1 MMDTQT
7 DDGTSTLSTVMDY
20 AVAIQRVGGGQFT
33 GRFSLAGQQAFASFY
48 GAPFFALSRLAPE
61 TIGSPGSTLLFVTP
75 DSSVAADGGRWLS
88 LYAKACSPGQKLNLT
103 VCIPGKPPSGKAPKP
118 LLFQPPQQALI
129 KDWRKHLQ
137 ALDTPPDLV
146 IFQPLDFDDL
156 VSAADTFSR
165 HAAGRKVLVSCATR
179 VDTLIARE
187 VLTSRGYTASE
198 IVGFPLMEGVPQH
211 HASGAWWQSFKVPP
225 KTEAEAATH
234 SDDAL
239 KRAYQ
244 VFHGHLRL
252 VNVAKDREE
261 IAAIYATRTL
271 EHVEDVEAV
280 RAARI
285 LPIGGVCLDSGR
297 LFSRRNDDD
306 GASFVWDEKVL
317 SPDLVATAPA
327 DSSALGQDEDRL
339 ALMLW
344 LTEVMSEQARRDE
357 AVVPDEDDPRSEALD
372 PPDVSLPGS
381 QLDSLADTPSA
392 IEPQSSAQLDTE
404 STAEAAESM
413 LAPTRPRLSR
423 SAGTVNVLAMAAML
437 GKAGLSS
444 VSSFETA
451 KKHILD
457 WLANKGF
464 RSLDAAS
471 NHHVEHTDGEVTI
484 ETDGQS
490 IWAMR
495 FDDRRAM
502 DDGAIWRVEVTL
514 LGKGAHAI
522 SVRMAQVRSSE
533 DAPPPVASGVPG
545 VVAKIAQQIGLQ
557 DAGVPLVDIAQ
568 PLTGS
573 KDAVWLGRLLLNPHR
588 MQPVIAIS
596 GNIDKSA
603 DRLAK
608 RLAGVAH
615 VVRVDNA
622 ASESL
627 IRSFGRDRS
636 VYGNAVRL
644 YRPGFTPDTDTYQH
658 PIWVLKGT
666 ALPKWLADDLFEHA
680 CAISLEVGDLEER
693 APSFQTIRNLL
704 AEGRQAASEKRLAEL
719 RQQAE
724 SLATSAEEKIAR
736 LQAINQELDAALNE
750 QKAQNKYLAEQATQA
765 DSELQATRRERNA
778 ALEEVRQLKF
788 QLSTQWN
795 EVDTGYAETDDTIE
809 YPDNWDDLETWVELY
824 GQDRLVLH
832 PKAAKAARES
842 PFKDIPLAYKAFDYL
857 VRYYIPMRTRS
868 SDDHEAYERS
878 KQALAEL
885 GLEESDVGTAD
896 DIKRYKHEYKRLYNG
911 KEVTLDRHLKRGV
924 GFGGDFQFRLYFY
937 YDDAEEKVLVGHLP
951 THLTNRLSHNG

>member
-1 MMDTQT
+1 MT
-7 DDGTSTLSTVMDY
+7 DIQSGPSPSVSTVIDF
-20 AVAIQRVGGGQFT
+20 ALAIQRVSGGQFT
-33 GRFSLAGQQAFASFY
+33 GRFTIEGQRAFASFY
-48 GAPFFALSRLAPE
+48 GAPFFALSELAPE
-61 TIGSPGSTLLFVTP
+61 TIKSPGSTLLFVTP

-88 LYAKACSPGQKLNLT
+88 LYAKACNLAHKLNLT

-118 LLFQPPQQALI
+118 LLFQPPQQALV

-146 IFQPLDFDDL
+146 IFQPLNFDDL
-156 VSAADTFSR
+156 VSAADTFVRYSP
-165 HAAGRKVLVSCATR
+165 GRKVLVSCATR
-179 VDTLIARE
+179 LDALIAQE
-187 VLTSRGYTASE
+187 VLRNRGYAISP
-198 IVGFPLMEGVPQH
+198 IVGFPLSEGVSQH
-211 HASGAWWQSFKVPP
+211 HASGAWWLPVTVPMQ
-225 KTEAEAATH
+225 TH
-234 SDDAL
+234 PEPPTPDQDEPL
-239 KRAYQ
+239 KRGYQ
-244 VFHGHLRL
+244 MFHGHLRL
-252 VNVAKDREE
+252 GQDTKEREH
-261 IAAIYATRTL
+261 IAAMYATRTK
-271 EHVEDVEAV
+271 EDVEGVHAVMAV
-280 RAARI
+280 RL
-285 LPIGGVCLDSGR
+285 LPTGGLCLRTGR
-297 LFSRRNDDD
+297 FFSTRDDD
-306 GASFVWDEKVL
+306 AGGSFVWDEKVL
-317 SPDLVATAPA
+317 SPDLLDNAPIEDATE
-327 DSSALGQDEDRL
+327 DKDRL
-339 ALMLW
+339 SLMLW
-344 LTEVMSEQARRDE
+344 LTKAMEEQARRDE
-357 AVVPDEDDPRSEALD
+357 ADLREEEERVSEESDSGALAPVLQPDSNSET
-372 PPDVSLPGS
+372 SSSEEMG
-381 QLDSLADTPSA
+381 
-392 IEPQSSAQLDTE
+392 SSAPIDRDSSPVAVE
-404 STAEAAESM
+404 SSLT
-413 LAPTRPRLSR
+413 PIRPRLSR
-423 SAGTVNVLAMAAML
+423 NAGTVNVLAMAAML
-437 GKAGLSS
+437 GQAGATKS
-444 VSSFETA
+444 VPAFEAA

-471 NHHVEHTDGEVTI
+471 NHHVEHSDGEVTI

-514 LGKGAHAI
+514 LGKGTHAI

-627 IRSFGRDRS
+627 IRTFGRDRS

-644 YRPGFTPDTDTYQH
+644 YRPGFTADTDTYQH

-666 ALPKWLADDLFEHA
+666 ALPKWLANDLFEHA

-724 SLATSAEEKIAR
+724 SLATSAEEKITR
-736 LQAINQELDAALNE
+736 LQAINLELEAALNE
-750 QKAQNKYLAEQATQA
+750 QKAQNRYLAEQATQT

-868 SDDHEAYERS
+868 SDDNETYERS

-896 DIKRYKHEYKRLYNG
+896 EIKRYKHEYKRLYNG